1 MADLTFPLAPTD
13 ENVTAAYESGKRC
26 FHCGGSHWQPGPR
39 GGSSQNLLC
48 GSCGQEINA
57 SPYWSQANGV
67 DEDLRWAYE
76 IEGRTAKD
84 RFVDDG
90 TSKYG
95 EKAEAWRRKLV
106 PILPIQ

>member
-1 MADLTFPLAPTD
+1 MADLTFPLPATD

-48 GSCGQEINA
+48 GCCGQEINQ

-67 DEDLRWAYE
+67 VEDLRRAF
-76 IEGRTAKD
+76 IVEGNTVRD
-84 RFVDDG
+84 RFEDDA

-95 EKAEAWRRKLV
+95 EKAEAWRRKLF
-106 PILPIQ
+106 PILPMQ